1 MDVLIR
7 NRMNM
12 NHLKRITYIIMTTLN
27 NDQIIFNQRMER
39 RIYTLLVCWRGKYA
53 VCLETLKKS
62 KI

>member
-12 NHLKRITYIIMTTLN
+12 SHLKRITYIIMTTLN

-39 RIYTLLVCWRGKYA
+39 RIYTLLVC
-53 VCLETLKKS
+53 
-62 KI
+62 